1 MTDLTLE
8 APATTTPTPDLHFF
22 ISMAEIKVGGV
33 AVGAVRTLRITRFG
47 EPPSWEFGRY
57 PGADVDADVA
67 RVLERVKTD
76 SYVAWVEAARKALA
90 GLQAER
96 DYWTRC
102 AECRRSMYSPPAGE
116 AA

>member
-8 APATTTPTPDLHFF
+8 APATATPTPDLHYF
-22 ISMAEIKVGGV
+22 IAKAEIKVGGEL
-33 AVGAVRTLRITRFG
+33 VGFVRTARITVFG
-47 EPPSWEFGRY
+47 EPPSWRLGRT
-57 PGADVDADVA
+57 PDADPDVA
-67 RVLERVKTD
+67 RLLERID
-76 SYVAWVEAARKALA
+76 AESYRGWLAKAREALA

-102 AECRRSMYSPPAGE
+102 AECRRNMYRPEAGE